1 MFRRRKQLTLGH
13 RILGFVWPEIGW
25 RRAIAYNLHR
35 LGRMPGTAHAIA
47 GGFACGAAMSFTPFV
62 GLHFVL
68 TAALAWSIRANIIAA
83 VIGTAVGN
91 PWTFPFIWAWL
102 YQTGTWMVS
111 GGDMES
117 LKTPAFGEIFGNML
131 EAMLSV
137 DIQYL
142 AESAAPVFWPMLVS
156 SLPTGFVVWWVFYLP
171 LKYTIEGYQ
180 DRRLHKR
187 IRKMKSKHESESQ

>member
-13 RILGFVWPEIGW
+13 RILGFVWPGIGW

-35 LGRMPGTAHAIA
+35 LGRMPGTAYSIA

-68 TAALAWSIRANIIAA
+68 AAVLAWSIRVNIIASA
-83 VIGTAVGN
+83 VGTAVGN
-91 PWTFPFIWAWL
+91 PWTFPFIWTWL
-102 YQTGTWMVS
+102 YQTGTWIVS
-111 GGDMES
+111 GGDTES
-117 LKTPAFGEIFGNML
+117 LKTPEFGEIFGNML
-131 EAMLSV
+131 GAMLSF

-142 AESAAPVFWPMLVS
+142 AESAAPVFWPMFVS
-156 SLPTGFVVWWVFYLP
+156 SLLTGFVVWWVFYLP

-180 DRRLHKR
+180 ARRVRNR